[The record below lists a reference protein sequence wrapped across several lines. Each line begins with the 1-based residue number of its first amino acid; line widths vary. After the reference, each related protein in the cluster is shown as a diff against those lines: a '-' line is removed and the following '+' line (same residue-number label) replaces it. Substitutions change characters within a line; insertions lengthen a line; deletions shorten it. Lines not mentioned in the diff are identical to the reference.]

1 MNDLIH
7 INEALSGLPV
17 NVSYIS
23 FEDLKHTDLSKFN
36 VIINAGLAGS
46 AWSGGPNWND
56 PSVEE
61 ILTKWVF
68 NGGTFI
74 GVNEPSA
81 IEGYDTAFRMAS
93 VLGVDKDT
101 VDKICHGKWAYN
113 VSSVEGLIPEDAY
126 VPLRCKVHLTDGQ
139 AKVLLESNNFP
150 VLTTNTFGKGKGIYL
165 STFETNTVNNRLL
178 FNILLYA
185 AGIDQASPYIT
196 SNPNTECAYFP
207 SSKKLIVINNSSE
220 EQSTELN
227 TASDVIKFDH
237 IPPFETVIKQL

>member
-1 MNDLIH
+1 M
-7 INEALSGLPV
+7 
-17 NVSYIS
+17 
-23 FEDLKHTDLSKFN
+23 
-36 VIINAGLAGS
+36 
-46 AWSGGPNWND
+46 
-56 PSVEE
+56 
-61 ILTKWVF
+61 
-68 NGGTFI
+68 
-74 GVNEPSA
+74 
-81 IEGYDTAFRMAS
+81 
-93 VLGVDKDT
+93 
-101 VDKICHGKWAYN
+101 
-113 VSSVEGLIPEDAY
+113 
-126 VPLRCKVHLTDGQ
+126 
-139 AKVLLESNNFP
+139 LLESNNFP